1 MEGTK
6 HKPGPMAIHQI
17 TNAEPLT
24 KIRCICLC
32 ANHATHLK
40 FNSDIALVIIVDP
53 WRSLRGVSRQVV
65 EGAAAVVQ
73 YVDGHLGN
81 LRESGPSMRTQ
92 YICAHFIAGGCVN
105 PFSDHVRHLD
115 LHGLAAGPHEL
126 SNLDGVTVYEVVRLP
141 EVLDGHR
148 RPARTGVD
156 PHSNTH
162 PECEDVGCKEM

>member
-1 MEGTK
+1 MYISPNRYFTFWYLLVCKSRNTFEIQ
-6 HKPGPMAIHQI
+6 AS
-17 TNAEPLT
+17 
-24 KIRCICLC
+24 
-32 ANHATHLK
+32 
-40 FNSDIALVIIVDP
+40 NSDVALVIIIDP
-53 WRSLRGVSRQVV
+53 WRALRGVSRQVV
-65 EGAAAVVQ
+65 EGAAAVIQ

-115 LHGLAAGPHEL
+115 LHGLATGPHEL

-141 EVLDGHR
+141 EVLDGDR

-156 PHSNTH
+156 PHANTH
-162 PECEDVGCKEM
+162 PECEHVGYKIEEKYVILLGKNL